1 MLKCVHKSQWIV
13 NASNIDPP
21 AVFLWH
27 MSTILITGGSGLIG
41 SALTKALQHE
51 GHSVRWLSRT
61 AGERNG
67 VKAYAWD
74 VDKGT
79 MDAVALQGV
88 DHIIHLAGAGI
99 ADKRWTDA
107 RKKELERSR
116 AESARL
122 LLRIAKAQ
130 GFAPKSFIS
139 SAGINYY
146 GAVTSEHVFTEN
158 DAPGHDH
165 IAHLSKVWEEAA
177 DEWARLCRVVKLR
190 TPLVLAR
197 DGGGLKK
204 LAMPVRFGLGAP
216 LGSGKQ
222 WMPWVHVDDL
232 VRIYQHALA
241 NDAMHGAYNVNASEQ
256 PTNRDFTKAVANALG
271 KPMFLPAVP
280 DFLLKLAL
288 GELRSILLGGSR
300 ASNAKLLG
308 TGFTFRYDTLAPALK
323 NCLP

>member
-1 MLKCVHKSQWIV
+1 MLG
-13 NASNIDPP
+13 A
-21 AVFLWH
+21 FLWH

-41 SALTKALQHE
+41 SALTKALLKE
-51 GHSVRWLSRT
+51 GHSVRWLSRA
-61 AGERNG
+61 AGDRNR
-67 VKAYAWD
+67 VMAFAWH

-79 MDAVALQGV
+79 MDPSALDGV

-107 RKKELERSR
+107 RKKELEQSR

-122 LLRIAKAQ
+122 LLRTAKAQ

-146 GAVTSEHVFTEN
+146 GAVTSERVFTEN

-177 DEWARLCRVVKLR
+177 DEWAPLCRVVKLR
-190 TPLVLAR
+190 TPLVLAPE
-197 DGGGLKK
+197 GGGLKK

-222 WMPWVHVDDL
+222 WMPWVHLADL
-232 VRIYQHALA
+232 VRIYQHALVA
-241 NDAMHGAYNVNASEQ
+241 ENMDGAYNVNASEQ
-256 PTNRDFTKAVANALG
+256 PTNRDFTKAVAKALG
-271 KPMFLPAVP
+271 RPMFLPPVP
-280 DFLLKLAL
+280 GFLLKLAL
-288 GELRSILLGGSR
+288 GELSSILLDGSR

-308 TGFTFRYDTLAPALK
+308 TGFTFRYDTLAPAL
-323 NCLP
+323 NDCLK

>member
-1 MLKCVHKSQWIV
+1 M
-13 NASNIDPP
+13 A
-21 AVFLWH
+21 
-27 MSTILITGGSGLIG
+27 TILITGGSGLIG
-41 SALTKALQHE
+41 SALTKALQQD
-51 GHSVRWLSRT
+51 GNAVRWLSRT

-67 VKAYAWD
+67 VKAFAWD
-74 VDKGT
+74 VDQGT
-79 MDAVALQGV
+79 IDAAALEGV

-122 LLRIAKAQ
+122 LLRTSKAQ
-130 GFAPKSFIS
+130 GLAPKSFIS

-146 GAVTSEHVFTEN
+146 GAVTGEHIFTEN
-158 DAPGHDH
+158 DAPGTDH
-165 IAHLSKVWEEAA
+165 IAHLSKVWEEAV
-177 DEWARLCRVVKLR
+177 DEWAPVCRVVKLR

-197 DGGGLKK
+197 NGGGLKK

-232 VRIYQHALA
+232 VRIYHHALT
-241 NDAMHGAYNVNASEQ
+241 NEAMRGAYNVNASEQ
-256 PTNRDFTKAVANALG
+256 LTNRNFTKAVAKALNR
-271 KPMFLPAVP
+271 PMILPPVP
-280 DFLLKLAL
+280 GFLLKIAL
-288 GELRSILLGGSR
+288 GELSSILLEGSR
-300 ASNAKLLG
+300 ATNAKLLA

-323 NCLP
+323 DRLG

>member
-1 MLKCVHKSQWIV
+1 V
-13 NASNIDPP
+13 
-21 AVFLWH
+21 
-27 MSTILITGGSGLIG
+27 STILITGGSGLIG
-41 SALTKALQHE
+41 SALTKALQKD
-51 GHSVRWLSRT
+51 GHAVRWLSRT

-67 VKAYAWD
+67 VKAFAWN

-79 MDAVALQGV
+79 MVASALQGV

-99 ADKRWTDA
+99 ADKRWTNA

-122 LLRIAKAQ
+122 LLRTANAQ

-146 GAVTSEHVFTEN
+146 GAVTGEHVFTEN
-158 DAPGHDH
+158 DAPGTDH
-165 IAHLSKVWEEAA
+165 IAHLSKVWEQAV
-177 DEWARLCRVVKLR
+177 DEWAPVCRVVMLR
-190 TPLVLAR
+190 TPLVLAH

-222 WMPWVHVDDL
+222 WMPWVHLDDL
-232 VRIYQHALA
+232 VRIYQHALT
-241 NDAMHGAYNVNASEQ
+241 NEAMRGAYNVNASEQ
-256 PTNRDFTKAVANALG
+256 PTNRDFTKAVAKALG
-271 KPMFLPAVP
+271 RPMFLPAVP
-280 DFLLKLAL
+280 GFLLKIAL
-288 GELRSILLGGSR
+288 GELSSILLEGSR
-300 ASNAKLLG
+300 ASNVKLLG

-323 NCLP
+323 DCLEQVGNSSKAPPLLAPPPPPR

>member
-1 MLKCVHKSQWIV
+1 M
-13 NASNIDPP
+13 A
-21 AVFLWH
+21 
-27 MSTILITGGSGLIG
+27 TILITGGSGLIG
-41 SALTKALQHE
+41 SALTKALQQD
-51 GHSVRWLSRT
+51 GHAVRWLSRT

-67 VKAYAWD
+67 VKAFAWD
-74 VDKGT
+74 VDQGT
-79 MDAVALQGV
+79 IDAAALEGV

-107 RKKELERSR
+107 RKKELEQSR

-122 LLRIAKAQ
+122 LLRTAKAQ

-146 GAVTSEHVFTEN
+146 GAVTGEHIFTEN
-158 DAPGHDH
+158 DAPGTDH

-177 DEWARLCRVVKLR
+177 DEWAPLCRVVKLR

-204 LAMPVRFGLGAP
+204 LSLPVRFGLGAP

-222 WMPWVHVDDL
+222 WMPWVHLDDL
-232 VRIYQHALA
+232 VRIYQHALT
-241 NDAMHGAYNVNASEQ
+241 NEAMRGAYNVNASQQ
-256 PTNRDFTKAVANALG
+256 PTNRDFTKAVAKALNR
-271 KPMFLPAVP
+271 PMILPPVP
-280 DFLLKLAL
+280 GFLLKIAL
-288 GELRSILLGGSR
+288 GELSSILLEGSR
-300 ASNAKLLG
+300 ATNAKLLA

-323 NCLP
+323 DRLG